1 MDLAESVTVPDR
13 RLVGPMA
20 MRVVVLVLVI
30 MLMIM
35 HVIVRVGICPAVAIA
50 GFAHGERNKITLRPQ
65 HP

>member
-1 MDLAESVTVPDR
+1 
-13 RLVGPMA
+13 

-35 HVIVRVGICPAVAIA
+35 YVIVRVGICPAGAIA
-50 GFAHGERNKITLRPQ
+50 GFAHGERNEITLRPQ